1 MTQQEIARI
10 NREIELLI
18 CRVEDEYYENTELEL
33 INLIEKNSSNPLNTF
48 MVSILN
54 GKLEEL
60 YTTIA
65 EMENDLR
72 RLRLDLILDGDDD
85 ELI

>member
-33 INLIEKNSSNPLNTF
+33 INLIEKNSSNPLNKF